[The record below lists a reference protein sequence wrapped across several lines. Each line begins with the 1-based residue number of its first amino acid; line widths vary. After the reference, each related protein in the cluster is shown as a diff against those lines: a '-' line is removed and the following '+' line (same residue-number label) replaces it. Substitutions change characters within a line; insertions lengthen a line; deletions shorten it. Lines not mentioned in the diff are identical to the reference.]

1 MQEYFEAHPED
12 LAALKRVRHRTAK
25 YEVADKAHLQ
35 HLPAYIRKG
44 LRQGSQGPRRTAL
57 PQPQQP
63 SKDGELRACSR
74 AGTAFASGPQ
84 PSAAERLCGADWGLP
99 WLVVPHHVCRAGGDL
114 VCAAGGDQT
123 VSAPASAPPPAVKPF
138 NLVPLARDDELTE
151 MEKMAAAKAP
161 KRPKKPD
168 GTFLPKR
175 NVRKNKRRK

>member
-1 MQEYFEAHPED
+1 MQEYFAAHPED

-35 HLPAYIRKG
+35 HMPAYIRKG
-44 LRQGSQGPRRTAL
+44 LRQRPQGPRRTAL

-63 SKDGELRACSR
+63 SKDGELRLASVRVLALPQPLAAEGLCGTACSL
-74 AGTAFASGPQ
+74 F
-84 PSAAERLCGADWGLP
+84 
-99 WLVVPHHVCRAGGDL
+99 WLVIPCHARHPGGDL
-114 VCAAGGDQT
+114 ACAAGGEQ
-123 VSAPASAPPPAVKPF
+123 SAPVPASAPAPAIKPF

-151 MEKMAAAKAP
+151 MERAAAAKAP

-175 NVRKNKRRK
+175 NVHKNKRRK